1 MTTQKYTGKTVEEA
15 TKSAL
20 EKLGLK
26 REDVEI
32 KVLNP
37 GRGGVLGLGGEAAEI
52 EVTVSSVNLDIQSS
66 SDSLITEKDQNK
78 NSFKNEV
85 DNEIDEETEK
95 LAVEIMDFLISSLGV
110 SVNTYLREENEENGL
125 YFEIEGD
132 DAGLIIG
139 RKGETLRAMQFL
151 MILILKRQ
159 LGKSVR
165 ITLDVEGYRDRR
177 ISSLEVLAENSAS
190 KVKKSGK
197 PFRLNPMSAFERRVI
212 HVALAENRNV
222 RTESKGSGL
231 RRQVVIFPVRDW

>member
-66 SDSLITEKDQNK
+66 SDSLITEKDQSK

-85 DNEIDEETEK
+85 DSEIDEETEK

-125 YFEIEGD
+125 YFEIEGE

-231 RRQVVIFPVRDW
+231 RRQVVIFPVRD

>member
-231 RRQVVIFPVRDW
+231 R

>member
-1 MTTQKYTGKTVEEA
+1 M
-15 TKSAL
+15 
-20 EKLGLK
+20 
-26 REDVEI
+26 
-32 KVLNP
+32 NP
-37 GRGGVLGLGGEAAEI
+37 GRGGVLGLGGAAAEI

-231 RRQVVIFPVRDW
+231 RRQVVIFPVRD

>member
-95 LAVEIMDFLISSLGV
+95 LAVEIMDFLISSLEV
-110 SVNTYLREENEENGL
+110 YQANGKTL
-125 YFEIEGD
+125 NIIFILAD
-132 DAGLIIG
+132 DLG
-139 RKGETLRAMQFL
+139 R
-151 MILILKRQ
+151 
-159 LGKSVR
+159 
-165 ITLDVEGYRDRR
+165 Y
-177 ISSLEVLAENSAS
+177 
-190 KVKKSGK
+190 K
-197 PFRLNPMSAFERRVI
+197 P
-212 HVALAENRNV
+212 
-222 RTESKGSGL
+222 
-231 RRQVVIFPVRDW
+231 

>member
-20 EKLGLK
+20 EKLDLK

-32 KVLNP
+32 KVLKP

-52 EVTVSSVNLDIQSS
+52 EVTISSTVLDLQEKPT
-66 SDSLITEKDQNK
+66 LQRTEKK
-78 NSFKNEV
+78 EEVISFNNYDEKV
-85 DNEIDEETEK
+85 DEETEK
-95 LAVEIMDFLISSLGV
+95 LAVEVMDFLISSLGV
-110 SVNTYLREENEENGL
+110 SVNTYLREENEDNGL
-125 YFEIEGD
+125 YFEIEGE

-151 MILILKRQ
+151 IVLILKRQ
-159 LGKSVR
+159 LGKSIR

-177 ISSLEVLAENSAS
+177 ISSLEMLAENSAS
-190 KVKKSGK
+190 KVTKSGK
-197 PFRLNPMSAFERRVI
+197 PFRLNPMPAFERRVI
-212 HVALAENRNV
+212 HVALSENRKV

-231 RRQVVIFPVRDW
+231 KRQVVIFPVRD

>member
-1 MTTQKYTGKTVEEA
+1 
-15 TKSAL
+15 
-20 EKLGLK
+20 
-26 REDVEI
+26 
-32 KVLNP
+32 LNP

-231 RRQVVIFPVRDW
+231 RRQVVIFPVRD

>member
-1 MTTQKYTGKTVEEA
+1 M
-15 TKSAL
+15 
-20 EKLGLK
+20 
-26 REDVEI
+26 
-32 KVLNP
+32 NP

-231 RRQVVIFPVRDW
+231 MRQVVIFPVRD

>member
-1 MTTQKYTGKTVEEA
+1 M
-15 TKSAL
+15 
-20 EKLGLK
+20 
-26 REDVEI
+26 
-32 KVLNP
+32 NP

-222 RTESKGSGL
+222 RTERKGSGL
-231 RRQVVIFPVRDW
+231 RRQVVIFPVRD

>member
-1 MTTQKYTGKTVEEA
+1 M
-15 TKSAL
+15 
-20 EKLGLK
+20 
-26 REDVEI
+26 
-32 KVLNP
+32 NP

-52 EVTVSSVNLDIQSS
+52 EVTVSSVHLDTQSS
-66 SDSLITEKDQNK
+66 SDSLISESDDEKPP
-78 NSFKNEV
+78 FKNEIENQV
-85 DNEIDEETEK
+85 DEETEK

-110 SVNTYLREENEENGL
+110 SVKTYLRDENEENGL

-177 ISSLEVLAENSAS
+177 INSLEVLAENSAS
-190 KVKKSGK
+190 KVIKSGK

-212 HVALAENRNV
+212 HVALAENTSV

-231 RRQVVIFPVRDW
+231 RRQVVIFPVRD

>member
-1 MTTQKYTGKTVEEA
+1 
-15 TKSAL
+15 
-20 EKLGLK
+20 
-26 REDVEI
+26 
-32 KVLNP
+32 
-37 GRGGVLGLGGEAAEI
+37 
-52 EVTVSSVNLDIQSS
+52 
-66 SDSLITEKDQNK
+66 
-78 NSFKNEV
+78 
-85 DNEIDEETEK
+85 
-95 LAVEIMDFLISSLGV
+95 
-110 SVNTYLREENEENGL
+110 
-125 YFEIEGD
+125 
-132 DAGLIIG
+132 
-139 RKGETLRAMQFL
+139 MQFL

>member
-1 MTTQKYTGKTVEEA
+1 M
-15 TKSAL
+15 
-20 EKLGLK
+20 
-26 REDVEI
+26 
-32 KVLNP
+32 NP

-222 RTESKGSGL
+222 RTESKGRGL
-231 RRQVVIFPVRDW
+231 RRQVVIFPVRD

>member
-231 RRQVVIFPVRDW
+231 RRQVVIFPVRD

>member
-1 MTTQKYTGKTVEEA
+1 M
-15 TKSAL
+15 
-20 EKLGLK
+20 
-26 REDVEI
+26 
-32 KVLNP
+32 NP

-231 RRQVVIFPVRDW
+231 RRQVVIFPVRD